1 MHLCDKVLRLVHADP
16 ASARLNGPAVVP
28 AVGVRDA
35 MRCPRVFRE
44 ERRQPDAGV
53 RRGDVAEVPD
63 RVVVQRSLQ
72 DGHGLALGRIRERK
86 VERLARIRLERCRV
100 RELRNRLLASYRR
113 AACAT
118 KPAPRRLRQ
127 GDVRPLVR
135 DDAAFRRFEAI
146 GDAVFARD
154 DANGEVAEVGE
165 LLHTA
170 QVDQALLVDRCR
182 DLFLG
187 GLAADDL
194 ARQCAIAKPFP
205 VDADSD
211 TRLRD

>member
-1 MHLCDKVLRLVHADP
+1 MRLGDEVLGLVHADP

-35 MRCPRVFRE
+35 MRGSRIFRE
-44 ERRQPDAGV
+44 ERREPDADV
-53 RRGDVAEVPD
+53 RRGNFAEVPD

-86 VERLARIRLERCRV
+86 VERLARIRRERCRV
-100 RELRNRLLASYRR
+100 RELRNRLLAAKRR
-113 AACAT
+113 ATGSAE
-118 KPAPRRLRQ
+118 PAPRRLRQ
-127 GDVRPLVR
+127 GHVRPFVR
-135 DDAAFRRFEAI
+135 HDTCSLQFEAI
-146 GDAVFARD
+146 RHAVFARD

-170 QVDQALLVDRCR
+170 QVDQALLVDRSR